1 MQDESAGQ
9 RQFQKMTQAPVPR
22 LIVTLAIPTIF
33 TMLIT
38 AVYNMA
44 DTFFVARLGTSAAGA
59 VGIVFAMMAII
70 QSLGFMIGMG
80 SGSLVSRALGER
92 RQEKADEFA
101 STAFVMAIGAG
112 TLLAA
117 TGLVFTERIM
127 VLLGA
132 TPTILPYAT
141 DYARYIFFGTPFM
154 CCSFVLNNL
163 LRYLDGQFQR

>member
-1 MQDESAGQ
+1 MRHTDAEQ
-9 RQFQKMTQAPVPR
+9 RQFRKMTQEPVPR

-59 VGIVFAMMAII
+59 VGIVFAIMAVI

-92 RQEKADEFA
+92 RKEAADEFA
-101 STAFVMAIGAG
+101 STAFAMAVGAG
-112 TLLAA
+112 MLLAA
-117 TGLVFTERIM
+117 AGL
-127 VLLGA
+127 LLGGGVRVRA
-132 TPTILPYAT
+132 SPRR
-141 DYARYIFFGTPFM
+141 AR
-154 CCSFVLNNL
+154 
-163 LRYLDGQFQR
+163 R

>member
-1 MQDESAGQ
+1 MEQIDAEQ
-9 RQFQKMTQAPVPR
+9 RQFRKMTQEPVPR

-59 VGIVFAMMAII
+59 VGIVFAIMAII

-92 RQEKADEFA
+92 RKEAADEFA
-101 STAFVMAIGAG
+101 STAFAMAIGAG
-112 TLLAA
+112 VLLAV
-117 TGLVFTERIM
+117 TGLVR
-127 VLLGA
+127 
-132 TPTILPYAT
+132 
-141 DYARYIFFGTPFM
+141 RRPFSPM
-154 CCSFVLNNL
+154 RWITLTTSFSG
-163 LRYLDGQFQR
+163 RRSCAAPSS

>member
-1 MQDESAGQ
+1 MFHHSAVSADSGSV
-9 RQFQKMTQAPVPR
+9 FSP
-22 LIVTLAIPTIF
+22 IF
-33 TMLIT
+33 GVMIL
-38 AVYNMA
+38 
-44 DTFFVARLGTSAAGA
+44 
-59 VGIVFAMMAII
+59 
-70 QSLGFMIGMG
+70 IGMG

-141 DYARYIFFGTPFM
+141 DYARYIF
-154 CCSFVLNNL
+154 
-163 LRYLDGQFQR
+163 